1 MDSKVVVDNKD
12 VRSVYVMISDIID
25 SFHMKGKSSV
35 YLTIQDIDLFDKAT
49 NYSFNVFFYDNKLSI
64 DVKEN

>member
-64 DVKEN
+64 DVKEK